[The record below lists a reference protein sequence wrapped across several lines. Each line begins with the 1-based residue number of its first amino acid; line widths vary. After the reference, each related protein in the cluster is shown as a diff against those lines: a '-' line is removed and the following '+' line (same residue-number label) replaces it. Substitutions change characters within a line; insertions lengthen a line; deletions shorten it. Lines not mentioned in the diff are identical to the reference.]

1 MNTNVDVEKLDGGE
15 EQQNE
20 YAAARG
26 ARFADGQSLAEYTT
40 NASEKAGS
48 SRYAGSESGLEH
60 VKASKTAERKLVRKL
75 GAFPSIPAQIAFTE
89 VQPLTFLSPSTDVL
103 ILPLAILLYLSAYL
117 DRCVFHANNSVSAR
131 GSEGSVLLG
140 SRLFPVG
147 ARPTHAFLVLAVA
160 TWETQRSRVSAR
172 PSFRTIRP
180 STRSR

>member
-20 YAAARG
+20 YAARG

-40 NASEKAGS
+40 TASEKAGS

-75 GAFPSIPAQIAFTE
+75 GALGATTVPAAIAFTL
-89 VQPLTFLSPSTDVL
+89 VQQLTFLSRSTDVL

-117 DRCVFHANNSVSAR
+117 DRCVFHANSSVPAR
-131 GSEGSVLLG
+131 GSEGSVLLK
-140 SRLFPVG
+140 SRLPM
-147 ARPTHAFLVLAVA
+147 
-160 TWETQRSRVSAR
+160 SAR
-172 PSFRTIRP
+172 G
-180 STRSR
+180 

>member
-75 GAFPSIPAQIAFTE
+75 GAF
-89 VQPLTFLSPSTDVL
+89 
-103 ILPLAILLYLSAYL
+103 AINHLCSHGFHRSSSYLL
-117 DRCVFHANNSVSAR
+117 
-131 GSEGSVLLG
+131 
-140 SRLFPVG
+140 SRL
-147 ARPTHAFLVLAVA
+147 H
-160 TWETQRSRVSAR
+160 Q
-172 PSFRTIRP
+172 
-180 STRSR
+180 